1 MATVSVTETLEA
13 GTRLAHS
20 RFTVLRY
27 LLVAFLLLK
36 LLALG
41 SAWAQHEMLV
51 DVQRGGE
58 LTTEQASANDS
69 RERLVSRVA
78 LLFFVGT
85 AVCWLMWQHRA
96 YANLRLIG
104 LRDTEYT
111 PGWSVGYWFIP
122 LINLYRPYQITAE
135 LYRRSEIQNGR
146 DPIGGLSGPPLVGV
160 WWFVY
165 IAWGATSRF
174 IGTLAKDANTV
185 PTLISATNAELA
197 AHLLGGV
204 VTVLALFVIVAIDR
218 FQQGFPI
225 TDQVSVP

>member
-1 MATVSVTETLEA
+1 MTTMTETLA
-13 GTRLAHS
+13 TGTQLAHR

-27 LLVAFLLLK
+27 LLVAFLVLK

-51 DVQRGGE
+51 DVQRGGQ
-58 LTTEQASANDS
+58 LTAEQASANDS

-85 AVCWLMWQHRA
+85 AICWLMWQHRA

-104 LRDTEYT
+104 SRDTEYT
-111 PGWSVGYWFIP
+111 PGSSVGYWFIP

-146 DPIGGLSGPPLVGV
+146 DPVGGLSGPPLVGV

-165 IAWGATSRF
+165 IGWGATSRF
-174 IGTLAKDANTV
+174 IGMLAKDANTI
-185 PTLISATNAELA
+185 PTLISATNVELA
-197 AHLLGGV
+197 ARLLGVV
-204 VTVLALFVIVAIDR
+204 VTVLALLVTGSIDR
-218 FQQGFPI
+218 FQQSFPM
-225 TDQVSVP
+225 TEPMVAP

>member
-1 MATVSVTETLEA
+1 MTEMLAAGTQLAHRRATVLK
-13 GTRLAHS
+13 
-20 RFTVLRY
+20 F
-27 LLVAFLLLK
+27 LLIAFLLLK

-51 DVQRGGE
+51 DVQRGAQ

-85 AVCWLMWQHRA
+85 AIWWLIWQHRA

-104 LRDTEYT
+104 SRDTEYT

-135 LYRRSEIQNGR
+135 LFRRSEIQNGP
-146 DPIGGLSGPPLVGV
+146 DPIGGLSGPPLIGV

-165 IAWGATSRF
+165 LGWGATSRF
-174 IGTLAKDANTV
+174 IGTLAKDARTL
-185 PTLISATNAELA
+185 PTLISATNVELT
-197 AHLLGGV
+197 AHLLGIV
-204 VTVLALFVIVAIDR
+204 VTVLALLVIGSIDR
-218 FQQGFPI
+218 FQQAFPA
-225 TDQVSVP
+225 TEGR